1 LSNKK
6 RNLQNITPNTHYPK
20 KKEEMLLL
28 TLLLFV
34 QLAVGGW
41 WSSLKTQLE
50 SRVVGLDLSE
60 TCGFT
65 RADAL
70 ICFKQYVDINKDE
83 IISADEFER
92 AKHLYLP
99 WRVRKAMQL
108 ASKAGFD
115 VSLETVME
123 GCDVD
128 RDGKFTVYDWMN
140 SEKTC
145 LPGKMDLCMIKS
157 VCDIAAGEK

>member
-1 LSNKK
+1 MVFLLILLVAVVCVQGSWWSH
-6 RNLQNITPNTHYPK
+6 L
-20 KKEEMLLL
+20 KEE
-28 TLLLFV
+28 FKE
-34 QLAVGGW
+34 
-41 WSSLKTQLE
+41 KTGALRDAIEAEKTSLE
-50 SRVVGLDLSE
+50 SKVVGLDLSD

-70 ICFKQYVDINKDE
+70 VCFKQYVDINKDE
-83 IISADEFER
+83 IISAKEFER

-115 VSLETVME
+115 VSLKAVMA

-128 RDGKFTVYDWMN
+128 KDGKFTVYDWMH

-157 VCDIAAGEK
+157 VCDIAAASTRK

>member
-1 LSNKK
+1 
-6 RNLQNITPNTHYPK
+6 
-20 KKEEMLLL
+20 MLWLVIVALL
-28 TLLLFV
+28 VGTTK
-34 QLAVGGW
+34 GGW
-41 WSSLKTQLE
+41 WSDLKTQFKEKAGALRDAIE
-50 SRVVGLDLSE
+50 SDVVGLDLSE

-70 ICFKQYVDINKDE
+70 VCFKQYVDVNKDE

-99 WRVRKAMQL
+99 WRVRKALKL

-115 VSLETVME
+115 ISLHTVME

-128 RDGKFTVYDWMN
+128 KDGKFTVYDWMH

-157 VCDIAAGEK
+157 VCDIAAGKIQ